1 MHADAA
7 VISGDPYP
15 IKMEVISFG
24 NPFNQGKPNRRKVLG
39 TYLEKL
45 DFVVVIDHFMTDT
58 ARHADLVLPAA
69 TIFERTDVAVDR
81 FVQLQ
86 EKAVEPEGEAK
97 SDFDIFRLIAES
109 NGLGAYFSKSP
120 EEYLDDMLKA
130 SPEMGIDSYAQLAV
144 KKVVSPYAE
153 TTPHICMEDLQFPT
167 PSGRIEFYCEDLRD
181 FGVELPYYKQPVEAS
196 PANPLFANYPL
207 VLLSPHS
214 KTRIHSSFA
223 NMRFIR
229 KPDQPIVS
237 ISQPDATARK
247 LASGDMAEIV
257 NARGRVVIRREVD
270 ERVRPGCVVIE
281 EGYWVS
287 EFVEGDLYSLINDN
301 WSPTALTYPH
311 NDVLVEMTKL

>member
-1 MHADAA
+1 
-7 VISGDPYP
+7 
-15 IKMEVISFG
+15 
-24 NPFNQGKPNRRKVLG
+24 
-39 TYLEKL
+39 
-45 DFVVVIDHFMTDT
+45 
-58 ARHADLVLPAA
+58 
-69 TIFERTDVAVDR
+69 
-81 FVQLQ
+81 
-86 EKAVEPEGEAK
+86 
-97 SDFDIFRLIAES
+97 
-109 NGLGAYFSKSP
+109 
-120 EEYLDDMLKA
+120 
-130 SPEMGIDSYAQLAV
+130 
-144 KKVVSPYAE
+144 
-153 TTPHICMEDLQFPT
+153 
-167 PSGRIEFYCEDLRD
+167 
-181 FGVELPYYKQPVEAS
+181 LPYYKQPVEAS

-223 NMRFIR
+223 NMRSIR

-257 NARGRVVIRREVD
+257 NARGRVVIRCEVD